1 MRRACSLGVISI
13 GLLTL
18 TMAGCSGGGK
28 KITGSVNFNGKPLT
42 DARVAFHPKDNRNLS
57 AADVRTDQQGHFEIL
72 PRPKG
77 GASLPPGQYVVLI
90 RKLVD
95 KQGNVPNDETY
106 GQLEAAG
113 QLRNLVPTQYS
124 DRNFPQIN
132 VEIKSDTQEIPLIE
146 LKGG

>member
-1 MRRACSLGVISI
+1 MNRVCSMGMVVIS
-13 GLLTL
+13 LLSVSMT
-18 TMAGCSGGGK
+18 GCSGGGGK
-28 KITGSVNFNGKPLT
+28 LTGSVNLNGKPLA
-42 DARVAFHPKDNRNLS
+42 DARVEFHPKDNLNLS

-77 GASLPPGQYVVLI
+77 GKSLPPGQYVVLV

-95 KQGNVPNDETY
+95 KQGNVPDDENY

-113 QLRNLVPTQYS
+113 QLINQVPPRYG
-124 DRNFPQIN
+124 DRDFPQIN
-132 VEIKSDTQEIPLIE
+132 VEINSDTKEIPPFE